1 MKILAI
7 VQARLGSD
15 RLPSKVLKKI
25 GDKKVI
31 EILLDR
37 LSLSKKI
44 DQIVIAIPNK
54 NNSKL
59 KKFLEKKKNLKFL
72 RVVKKMF

>member
-7 VQARLGSD
+7 VQARLGSN

-25 GDKKVI
+25 GDRRVI

-59 KKFLEKKKNLKFL
+59 KKFLEKKKI
-72 RVVKKMF
+72 